1 VGLGCFSF
9 FPVTTRAL
17 NLHKNKHKQDILM
30 PAYYATRRMT
40 GSSSSSNA
48 WMRNRNVVRHNSRI
62 VLGPVGHTITIVMI
76 VLLTGLIFLTQSTK
90 VTNYDVEIAKAD
102 EEIVNLEA
110 QRDAL
115 AVENAKITAAAA
127 DEDRNSVAAAMV
139 NANSA
144 DFVKE

>member
-1 VGLGCFSF
+1 
-9 FPVTTRAL
+9 
-17 NLHKNKHKQDILM
+17 M

-40 GSSSSSNA
+40 GSSSGSASA
-48 WMRNRNVVRHNSRI
+48 WARNRNVVRHNSKI
-62 VLGPVGHTITIVMI
+62 VLGPVNHTITIVLI

-90 VTNYDVEIAKAD
+90 VTNYDVEIARVDD
-102 EEIVNLEA
+102 EITNLEA

-127 DEDRNSVAAAMV
+127 TEDKNKVASAMV
-139 NANSA
+139 DANSA

>member
-1 VGLGCFSF
+1 
-9 FPVTTRAL
+9 
-17 NLHKNKHKQDILM
+17 M

-40 GSSSSSNA
+40 GTRSSSNMWA
-48 WMRNRNVVRHNSRI
+48 RNRNDVRHSSRI
-62 VLGPVGHTITIVMI
+62 VLGPVSHTIAIVLI

-90 VTNYDVEIAKAD
+90 VTNYDVEIAKVD
-102 EEIVNLEA
+102 SEIVNLEA

-127 DEDRNSVAAAMV
+127 DEDKNKVAATMV
-139 NANSA
+139 DANSA

>member
-1 VGLGCFSF
+1 
-9 FPVTTRAL
+9 
-17 NLHKNKHKQDILM
+17 M

-40 GSSSSSNA
+40 GTSSSNTWA
-48 WMRNRNVVRHNSRI
+48 RNRNDVRHSSKI
-62 VLGPVGHTITIVMI
+62 ILGPVSHTITIVLI

-90 VTNYDVEIAKAD
+90 VTNYDVEIAKVD
-102 EEIVNLEA
+102 DEIVNLEA

-127 DEDRNSVAAAMV
+127 DEDKNQVATTMV
-139 NANSA
+139 DANSA

>member
-1 VGLGCFSF
+1 
-9 FPVTTRAL
+9 
-17 NLHKNKHKQDILM
+17 M

>member
-1 VGLGCFSF
+1 
-9 FPVTTRAL
+9 
-17 NLHKNKHKQDILM
+17 M

-40 GSSSSSNA
+40 GSSSSNVWA
-48 WMRNRNVVRHNSRI
+48 RNRNDVRHNSKI
-62 VLGPVGHTITIVMI
+62 VLGPVSHTIAILLI

-90 VTNYDVEIAKAD
+90 VTNYDVEIAKVD
-102 EEIVNLEA
+102 DEIVNLEA

-127 DEDRNSVAAAMV
+127 DEDKNQVAATMV
-139 NANSA
+139 DANSA

>member
-1 VGLGCFSF
+1 
-9 FPVTTRAL
+9 
-17 NLHKNKHKQDILM
+17 M

-40 GSSSSSNA
+40 GSGSSASA
-48 WMRNRNVVRHNSRI
+48 TWMRNHNAVRHNSRI
-62 VLGPVGHTITIVMI
+62 VLGPVNHTIAVVAL
-76 VLLTGLIFLTQSTK
+76 VLVTGLIFLTQSTK
-90 VTNYDVEIAKAD
+90 VTNYDVDIARADSEIT
-102 EEIVNLEA
+102 NLEA

-127 DEDRNSVAAAMV
+127 DEDKNEVAATMA